1 MGNGIEFNTDVGRGA
16 TTFQAYP
23 EEILL
28 DPELNGRHE
37 PTDVLDLAADI
48 GLRGQSTPVVCRKDD
63 KGNPVL
69 VFGHR
74 RYQAIHLLN
83 EQNPDARRKI
93 NFIYRRYTE
102 VEAFIEAI
110 SENRFR
116 KDGTPMDDANNME
129 ILQRRFGKTVEDIAK
144 VYFPEAKTPDELK
157 ASLKFVKDRLALIE
171 LAPEAQTAVREKRIK
186 ITAAVKLS
194 KLNREQQKKR
204 VAKEGKIKGSDID
217 SPKGKKAK
225 TKPGKIAPALK
236 AIIDS
241 LLETADFE
249 SYDERKTVWISVH
262 AEQLVALKNY
272 LTPEK

>member
-1 MGNGIEFNTDVGRGA
+1 MGAGIEFKTDVGRGA

-37 PTDVLDLAADI
+37 LTDVDSLAADI

-63 KGNPVL
+63 LGNPVL

-74 RYQAIHLLN
+74 RYRAVCLLN
-83 EQNPDARRKI
+83 DQNPDARRKL

-102 VEAFIEAI
+102 TEAFIEAI

-116 KDGTPMDDANNME
+116 TDVTPMDDATNME

-144 VYFPEAKTPDELK
+144 VYFPEAKTEPEL
-157 ASLKFVKDRLALIE
+157 ATAHKFVKDRLSLIE
-171 LAPEAQTAVREKRIK
+171 LAPEAQAAVREGRMK
-186 ITAAVKLS
+186 ITAAVGLS
-194 KLNREQQKKR
+194 KLSRDQQKKR
-204 VAKEGKIKGSDID
+204 VAKEGKIKVSDVTVA
-217 SPKGKKAK
+217 KGKKAK
-225 TKPGKIAPALK
+225 PAKIAPTLKQLIEALI
-236 AIIDS
+236 A
-241 LLETADFE
+241 TADFE
-249 SYDERKTVWISVH
+249 NYDERKTVWISVH

-272 LTPEK
+272 ITPEK